1 MKKHKIISFSI
12 IFIFIFSLI
21 FTIYYLDSLEKN
33 QNKTKGQGKIV
44 LEFYYNPGCGA
55 CQEIE
60 PYINK
65 IEQEYG
71 KNITVEWNIVN
82 IDNDNYKKW
91 RSYKFKTYPSVVIKN
106 VSVDKASSYYPRS
119 ITLLDTD
126 EYSKNESFDY
136 RIVDLTY
143 GNLVNE
149 INYHLAGNY
158 SEKSISKSDTIISTP
173 LGQVDYSKLSLPLLT
188 IVLGTADSVNPC
200 SFFVLLFLLSILLHT
215 HSRKRMLLVGSIFI
229 FFSGLIYFI
238 LMVMIMNATQL
249 IELPIVALIA
259 GLIAIVFGVLNIK
272 DFFFFKKG
280 VSTSIPENQKKR
292 LYSQMRKITQITSTV
307 SIVFATIILA
317 ISANTVELLC
327 SLGLPLVYTGTILP
341 LFSLSIFEKY
351 VYLFFYNIVYILPLL
366 VIVLFVS
373 FTLGRWKLSKF
384 QGQILKLFSG
394 LMILS
399 LGITL
404 ILKIH
409 LLQNILFTIGI
420 LLGSLVVTAIVSYIW
435 KNTVINSSEK
445 QKATI

>member
-1 MKKHKIISFSI
+1 
-12 IFIFIFSLI
+12 
-21 FTIYYLDSLEKN
+21 
-33 QNKTKGQGKIV
+33 
-44 LEFYYNPGCGA
+44 
-55 CQEIE
+55 
-60 PYINK
+60 
-65 IEQEYG
+65 
-71 KNITVEWNIVN
+71 
-82 IDNDNYKKW
+82 
-91 RSYKFKTYPSVVIKN
+91 
-106 VSVDKASSYYPRS
+106 
-119 ITLLDTD
+119 
-126 EYSKNESFDY
+126 
-136 RIVDLTY
+136 
-143 GNLVNE
+143 
-149 INYHLAGNY
+149 
-158 SEKSISKSDTIISTP
+158 
-173 LGQVDYSKLSLPLLT
+173 
-188 IVLGTADSVNPC
+188 
-200 SFFVLLFLLSILLHT
+200 
-215 HSRKRMLLVGSIFI
+215 
-229 FFSGLIYFI
+229 
-238 LMVMIMNATQL
+238 MNATQL

-307 SIVFATIILA
+307 SIVFATMILA

-420 LLGSLVVTAIVSYIW
+420 LLGSLMVTAIVSYIW

-445 QKATI
+445 QKIS

>member
-1 MKKHKIISFSI
+1 
-12 IFIFIFSLI
+12 
-21 FTIYYLDSLEKN
+21 
-33 QNKTKGQGKIV
+33 
-44 LEFYYNPGCGA
+44 
-55 CQEIE
+55 
-60 PYINK
+60 
-65 IEQEYG
+65 
-71 KNITVEWNIVN
+71 
-82 IDNDNYKKW
+82 
-91 RSYKFKTYPSVVIKN
+91 
-106 VSVDKASSYYPRS
+106 
-119 ITLLDTD
+119 
-126 EYSKNESFDY
+126 
-136 RIVDLTY
+136 
-143 GNLVNE
+143 
-149 INYHLAGNY
+149 
-158 SEKSISKSDTIISTP
+158 
-173 LGQVDYSKLSLPLLT
+173 
-188 IVLGTADSVNPC
+188 
-200 SFFVLLFLLSILLHT
+200 
-215 HSRKRMLLVGSIFI
+215 MLLVGSIFI

-307 SIVFATIILA
+307 SIVFATMILA

-366 VIVLFVS
+366 VIVLFVA
-373 FTLGRWKLSKF
+373 FTLGRWKLSEF